1 MLRNNSLFSN
11 DKLLMF
17 FSFQKSIAEELTFA
31 HFGAGRGHIWMNGV
45 DCTGN
50 ETSLAKCDFKG
61 FVIHNC
67 GHSEDAGVRCY
78 CFYY

>member
-1 MLRNNSLFSN
+1 MN
-11 DKLLMF
+11 D
-17 FSFQKSIAEELTFA
+17 
-31 HFGAGRGHIWMNGV
+31 V

-67 GHSEDAGVRCY
+67 CHSEDPGVRCY
-78 CFYY
+78 

>member
-1 MLRNNSLFSN
+1 MLRNNSLFSV
-11 DKLLMF
+11 DKILIFFF
-17 FSFQKSIAEELTFA
+17 FSKKCCRGINLRTL
-31 HFGAGRGHIWMNGV
+31 GAGRGHKWMNDV

-67 GHSEDAGVRCY
+67 CHSEDPRVRCY
-78 CFYY
+78 